1 MHASYVRISFFLTK
15 SHSGCLQSIAKDTL
29 CSAIPTINSR
39 NISNS
44 ALKKCPFYRSTSFL
58 ECSNKLILKARQ
70 SFYLVET
77 LGSQRNKSWDFSL
90 LWWVEILKC
99 DSELEPFRR
108 DCFHLD
114 FLKAGGVRVNDECF
128 STSWPC
134 INISMQT
141 KKECSVDHSCS
152 QAKEAVSTTKD
163 EICKIPS
170 QNTK

>member
-1 MHASYVRISFFLTK
+1 MASWYVAVHASYVRISFFLTK

-29 CSAIPTINSR
+29 CSAIPTTNSR

-44 ALKKCPFYRSTSFL
+44 ALKKCPFYHSTSFL

-128 STSWPC
+128 STS
-134 INISMQT
+134 SAMH
-141 KKECSVDHSCS
+141 KHLR
-152 QAKEAVSTTKD
+152 AK
-163 EICKIPS
+163 
-170 QNTK
+170 